1 LIFSPKLILFSLLV
15 ILSLLIGLGN
25 HNEDIFLS
33 NGLAQ
38 EDGTES
44 PALDDSFSA
53 IGTINSHT
61 IVIEKYSW
69 LQFQAA
75 LVVGSFVVGSQLV
88 QPSMAQDLGEQAKE
102 KVGRAL
108 QQLTGGNQT
117 GNQTG
122 NQIGNQ
128 SGGILGQLGE
138 KVGSMLP
145 GQ

>member
-1 LIFSPKLILFSLLV
+1 MSK
-15 ILSLLIGLGN
+15 N
-25 HNEDIFLS
+25 YQDNRYRKIFLTS
-33 NGLAQ
+33 I
-38 EDGTES
+38 
-44 PALDDSFSA
+44 SA
-53 IGTINSHT
+53 A
-61 IVIEKYSW
+61 V
-69 LQFQAA
+69 L
-75 LVVGSFVVGSQLV
+75 VGSFVIGSQLV